1 MRFHLKEPILTEL
14 MAPDVSDSWF
24 LAKRYRAER
33 QCQRPAWAPQ
43 EERAA
48 AQEAKRLEAEQEAQ
62 EEAAR
67 QLRQA
72 KKQQSPAGPFPASFI
87 PHKTAQCPS
96 VLAWQQDNSVAP
108 QCSWPLSAL
117 MRMR

>member
-1 MRFHLKEPILTEL
+1 MCQ
-14 MAPDVSDSWF
+14 
-24 LAKRYRAER
+24 AKDFMPYSSITHFWPKHAAL
-33 QCQRPAWAPQ
+33 QGNGKGLHGALQ
-43 EERAA
+43 EVRAA
-48 AQEAKRLEAEQEAQ
+48 AEEARRKEAEQEAE